1 MYYRVAVQRQG
12 DHLDRPPSC
21 QWTST
26 VLSSLQ
32 TLFQFL
38 RLYRALGHDC
48 LCVFASFRVPLIM
61 KQPNLLA

>member
-1 MYYRVAVQRQG
+1 MYDRVAVLRQG
-12 DHLDRPPSC
+12 DHLDRPPSW

-38 RLYRALGHDC
+38 LVNALKGEQLCPSGRAVC
-48 LCVFASFRVPLIM
+48 PES
-61 KQPNLLA
+61 